1 MVKLQPAAWGKILE
15 RAAQARSDFP
25 TFVELIWRFTPLKHQ
40 RAWMKELKRVV
51 SGEITELLFIAPRG
65 GGKSAL
71 VGVLFLAWMIGNNPT
86 KHYGLISYKE
96 DIAWRRSK
104 AIRNIIQFDPVYR
117 LIFPDVR
124 PDFRNWSRGSFTVK
138 RPDTT
143 DLHPTLIAAGSTAA
157 VISSRL
163 HGLVYDDPH
172 DEKNSKTPAKR
183 RAVVETYDQAIHPCL
198 EDPSWTV
205 CIATRYADD
214 DLPGIFV
221 NRGFVVLHQRAITE
235 SYNARTKVRKEL
247 SYAPT
252 LKSLDS
258 LRKERERNPLVFAL
272 QMQGDTTGGTAAI
285 IKRLVTYQAAELPDL
300 GELLIQAGTDTN
312 YKDGEENDYTVIWVG
327 GLDKK
332 GNVWILHREK
342 GRWDVDDLAELF
354 IELHRTW
361 RYSNN
366 WIEDT
371 AKGTPAVTMVRKKA
385 AFVPCELQPASRGGK
400 RSRAS
405 SIASHLNSGQ
415 VKFPA
420 NAEWFRDA
428 EYYLTHYGH
437 TDYVDDL
444 DALYMLL
451 SNILRAIHPQNYG
464 KGRPKRR
471 VTIGGGRLGVKVRR
485 RGLRT

>member
-221 NRGFVVLHQRAITE
+221 NRGFVVIHQRAITE
-235 SYNARTKVRKEL
+235 SYNSRTKVRKEL
-247 SYAPT
+247 SYAPA

-285 IKRLVTYQAAELPDL
+285 IKRLVTYQANELPDL

-312 YKDGEENDYTVIWVG
+312 YKDG
-327 GLDKK
+327 
-332 GNVWILHREK
+332 
-342 GRWDVDDLAELF
+342 
-354 IELHRTW
+354 
-361 RYSNN
+361 
-366 WIEDT
+366 
-371 AKGTPAVTMVRKKA
+371 
-385 AFVPCELQPASRGGK
+385 
-400 RSRAS
+400 
-405 SIASHLNSGQ
+405 
-415 VKFPA
+415 
-420 NAEWFRDA
+420 
-428 EYYLTHYGH
+428 
-437 TDYVDDL
+437 
-444 DALYMLL
+444 
-451 SNILRAIHPQNYG
+451 
-464 KGRPKRR
+464 
-471 VTIGGGRLGVKVRR
+471 
-485 RGLRT
+485 